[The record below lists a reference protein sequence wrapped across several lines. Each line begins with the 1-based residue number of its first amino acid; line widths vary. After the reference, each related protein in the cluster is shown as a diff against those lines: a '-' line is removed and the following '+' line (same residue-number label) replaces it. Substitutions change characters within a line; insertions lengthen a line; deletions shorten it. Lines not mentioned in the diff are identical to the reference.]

1 MEIEVPT
8 AEGDENVSKEEIL
21 SRVASS
27 MTGININGLM
37 LDKREAFAAMAMQ
50 GLVSSISI
58 HRDELLEGIAFR
70 AVKYADALIKE
81 LEKSV

>member
-1 MEIEVPT
+1 M
-8 AEGDENVSKEEIL
+8 SKEEIL

-27 MTGININGLM
+27 MTGISINGLM

-50 GLVSSISI
+50 GLVSSLTIS
-58 HRDELLEGIAFR
+58 RDELSEGIAET

-81 LEKSV
+81 LEKSG